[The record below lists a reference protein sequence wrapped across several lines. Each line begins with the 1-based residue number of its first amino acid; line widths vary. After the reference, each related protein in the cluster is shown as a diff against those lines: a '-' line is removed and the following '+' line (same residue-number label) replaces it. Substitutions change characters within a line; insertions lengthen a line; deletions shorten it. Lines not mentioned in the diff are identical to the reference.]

1 MTPGLAIFLIVSGAA
16 AGLLG
21 SLLGLGG
28 GILIIPLLVL
38 VLHVP
43 MHNAIATSLLCVIA
57 TSSAAA
63 SKNVS
68 RGIANVRL
76 GMTMELWTVAGA
88 LAGSL
93 LAGRLSGKTLTL
105 IFGVA
110 MAIMALPMARG
121 VPDQGPEESGEE
133 EAEEEAVPEGFVASL
148 DGHYFDP
155 AEGKEVVYRVSRL
168 PVAMAASSVAGVISG
183 LLGVGGGIIKVPV
196 LTLYCDVPM
205 KAAAATSNF
214 MIGVTAVA
222 SALVY
227 YGRGEVSPFISAASV
242 VGVFMGSRTGSVL
255 AGKIRGTTLRRGFA
269 AVMIVIAIQLI
280 WKSLTGATR

>member
-1 MTPGLAIFLIVSGAA
+1 MTLGLTLFLIVAGAA

-28 GILIIPLLVL
+28 GILIIPILVL

-43 MHNAIATSLLCVIA
+43 MHIAIATSLLCVIA

-76 GMTMELWTVAGA
+76 GMTMELWTVVGA

-93 LAGRLSGKTLTL
+93 LAGRLSGSTLTL

-110 MAIMALPMARG
+110 MGVMALPMARG
-121 VPDQGPEESGEE
+121 VPDQGPVGIEEDEDVE
-133 EAEEEAVPEGFVASL
+133 PAPKRFVASL

-155 AEGKEVVYRVSRL
+155 AEGKEVTYRVRRL
-168 PVAMAASSVAGVISG
+168 PVASAASTVAGVLSG
-183 LLGVGGGIIKVPV
+183 LLGVGGGIVKVPV

-227 YGRGEVSPFISAASV
+227 YGRGDVSPFISAASV
-242 VGVFMGSRTGSVL
+242 VGVFAGSRAGSMM
-255 AGKIRGTTLRRGFA
+255 AGRIRGTTLRRGFA
-269 AVMIVIAIQLI
+269 VVMIVIAAQLI
-280 WKSLTGATR
+280 WKSLSGGTR

>member
-1 MTPGLAIFLIVSGAA
+1 MTLGLTAFLLVAGAA
-16 AGLLG
+16 AGLIG

-28 GILIIPLLVL
+28 GILIIPMLVL

-43 MHNAIATSLLCVIA
+43 MHIAIATSLLCVIA

-76 GMTMELWTVAGA
+76 GMTMELWTVVGA

-93 LAGRLSGKTLTL
+93 LAGSLSGSTLTL

-110 MAIMALPMARG
+110 MGIMALPMARG
-121 VPDQGPEESGEE
+121 VPDQV
-133 EAEEEAVPEGFVASL
+133 AEGIEVDDGLQPVPERFVDSL
-148 DGHYFDP
+148 DGHYYDQ
-155 AEGKEVVYRVSRL
+155 AEGKDVSYRVRRL
-168 PVAMAASSVAGVISG
+168 PVAIAASSVAGVLSG

-196 LTLYCDVPM
+196 MTIYCDVPM

-227 YGRGEVSPFISAASV
+227 YGRGDVSPFVSAASV
-242 VGVFMGSRTGSVL
+242 VGVFIGSRAGSAV
-255 AGKIRGTTLRRGFA
+255 AGKIHGTTLRRGFA
-269 AVMIVIAIQLI
+269 VVMILIAVQLI
-280 WKSLTGATR
+280 WKSLSGGTR

>member
-1 MTPGLAIFLIVSGAA
+1 MSLGLALFLIAAGAA
-16 AGLLG
+16 AGMIG

-28 GILIIPLLVL
+28 GILIIPMLVL

-43 MHNAIATSLLCVIA
+43 MHIAIATSLLCVIA

-76 GMTMELWTVAGA
+76 GMTMELWTVVGA

-93 LAGRLSGKTLTL
+93 LAGRLSGSTLTL

-110 MAIMALPMARG
+110 MGIMALPMARG
-121 VPDQGPEESGEE
+121 VPDQGPEEV
-133 EAEEEAVPEGFVASL
+133 EAQEDLEPVPERFVASL
-148 DGHYFDP
+148 DGLYFDP
-155 AEGKEVVYRVSRL
+155 AEGKEVSYRVRRL
-168 PVAMAASSVAGVISG
+168 PVAIAASSVAGVLSG

-227 YGRGEVSPFISAASV
+227 YGRGDVSPFVSAASV
-242 VGVFMGSRTGSVL
+242 VGVFAGSRAGSVL
-255 AGKIRGTTLRRGFA
+255 AGRIHGTTLRRGFA
-269 AVMIVIAIQLI
+269 LVMILIAIQLI
-280 WKSLTGATR
+280 WKSLTGGTR

>member
-1 MTPGLAIFLIVSGAA
+1 MSLGLALFLIAAGAA
-16 AGLLG
+16 AGLIG

-28 GILIIPLLVL
+28 GILIIPMLVL

-43 MHNAIATSLLCVIA
+43 MHIAIATSLLCVIA

-76 GMTMELWTVAGA
+76 GMTMELWTVVGA

-93 LAGRLSGKTLTL
+93 LAGRLSGSTLML

-110 MAIMALPMARG
+110 MGIMALPMARG
-121 VPDQGPEESGEE
+121 VPDQGPEEV
-133 EAEEEAVPEGFVASL
+133 EAQEDLQPVPERFVASL
-148 DGHYFDP
+148 DGLYFDP
-155 AEGKEVVYRVSRL
+155 AEGKEVSYRVRRL
-168 PVAMAASSVAGVISG
+168 PVAVAASSLAGVLSG

-227 YGRGEVSPFISAASV
+227 YGRGDVSPFVSAASV
-242 VGVFMGSRTGSVL
+242 VGVFMGSRAGSVL
-255 AGKIRGTTLRRGFA
+255 AGRIHGTTLRRGFA
-269 AVMIVIAIQLI
+269 LVMILIAIQLI
-280 WKSLTGATR
+280 WKSLSGGTR

>member
-1 MTPGLAIFLIVSGAA
+1 MTLGLTAFLILAGAA

-28 GILIIPLLVL
+28 GILIIPMLVL

-43 MHNAIATSLLCVIA
+43 MHIAIATSLLCVIA

-76 GMTMELWTVAGA
+76 GMAMELWTVAGA
-88 LAGSL
+88 LGGSL
-93 LAGRLSGKTLTL
+93 LAGRLSGSTLTL

-110 MAIMALPMARG
+110 MGIMAFPMARG
-121 VPDQGPEESGEE
+121 VPDQGPEDVG
-133 EAEEEAVPEGFVASL
+133 EAEDPEPVPDGFVASL

-155 AEGKEVVYRVSRL
+155 AEGKEMSYRVRRL
-168 PVAMAASSVAGVISG
+168 PVAIAASSLAGVLSG

-222 SALVY
+222 SAIVY
-227 YGRGEVSPFISAASV
+227 YGRGDVSPFISAASV
-242 VGVFMGSRTGSVL
+242 VGVFVGSRAGSLV
-255 AGKIRGTTLRRGFA
+255 AGRIRGTTLRRGFA
-269 AVMIVIAIQLI
+269 VVMILIAIQLI
-280 WKSLTGATR
+280 WKSLSGGTR

>member
-1 MTPGLAIFLIVSGAA
+1 MTLGLTLFLILAGAA

-28 GILIIPLLVL
+28 GILIIPMLVL

-43 MHNAIATSLLCVIA
+43 MHIAIATSLLCVIA

-76 GMTMELWTVAGA
+76 GMTMELWTVVGA

-93 LAGRLSGKTLTL
+93 LAGRLSGSTLTL

-110 MAIMALPMARG
+110 MGIMALPMARG
-121 VPDQGPEESGEE
+121 VPDQGPEEIEE
-133 EAEEEAVPEGFVASL
+133 DEDLEPAPEGFVASL

-155 AEGKEVVYRVSRL
+155 AEGKEVSYRVRRL
-168 PVAMAASSVAGVISG
+168 PVAIAASSVAGVLSG
-183 LLGVGGGIIKVPV
+183 LLGVGGGIVKVPV

-227 YGRGEVSPFISAASV
+227 YGRGDVSPFISAASV
-242 VGVFMGSRTGSVL
+242 VGVFVGSRAGSLV
-255 AGKIRGTTLRRGFA
+255 AGRVRGTTLRRVFA
-269 AVMIVIAIQLI
+269 VVMILIAIQLI
-280 WKSLTGATR
+280 WKSLTGGIR